1 MQFSSL
7 TYKNR
12 LRSKIQLNQSA
23 LCYPKLSKWIFRKDS
38 IHHTTCSYLLL
49 FNKGKK
55 LYQNYL
61 KPWNFAWALLKTQ
74 YLCNRNFLNVC
85 LDDEKWHNSK
95 RLWFMDRCNF
105 SNVASPRLIYIYSKC
120 KCCNNFLFSRCS
132 ISLALFTQVF
142 FFTKKE
148 TVTNSVLATSFLTF
162 LGSLRH
168 LAY

>member
-105 SNVASPRLIYIYSKC
+105 SNVASSRLIYTQNSSVATI
-120 KCCNNFLFSRCS
+120 FCS
-132 ISLALFTQVF
+132 ADA
-142 FFTKKE
+142 
-148 TVTNSVLATSFLTF
+148 VLASHFSPKYFSSRRRRLWLILFLQLVF
-162 LGSLRH
+162 LH
-168 LAY
+168 FWDHYVI